1 MLIRVK
7 TPRLPLQLAGETHG
21 EHLDWQLSVND
32 QGMLAQAFDAQ
43 AQLRGFVVSE
53 GRLQNAFALL
63 RQLPG

>member
-7 TPRLPLQLAGETHG
+7 TPRLPLQLAGETSG
-21 EHLDWQLSVND
+21 EHLDWQLSFDD